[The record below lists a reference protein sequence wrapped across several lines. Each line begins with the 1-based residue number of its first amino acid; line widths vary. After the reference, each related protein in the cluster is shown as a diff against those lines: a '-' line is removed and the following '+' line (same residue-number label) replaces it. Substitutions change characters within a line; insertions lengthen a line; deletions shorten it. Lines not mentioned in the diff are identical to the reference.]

1 MKKIIVQAIN
11 VSGLGSVNWVKNFI
25 FFYKSYFSNNI
36 CEFYLNKKIVLN
48 NCKDYGIKIKI
59 PNNFFYKSYF
69 YLKIIL
75 TINKNS
81 CLLSLG
87 DLPIPFVNNQIL
99 FVNQANLISPAI
111 NKYSSK
117 SLIFI
122 IKRLYFRI
130 FIRQLNRIF
139 VQSVHMKKCLIKTYK
154 IQPNYINVLNIP
166 IQPTKERYTKKK
178 ENIVRLLYPANHY
191 SYKNH
196 KIITDMLSDNP
207 IKNLLIYFTATIS
220 EFQKY
225 KNFKSIRR
233 IDYYSY
239 KNTYKIYN
247 KFDGLIYPSRIE
259 SLGLPLQEAVNF
271 KIPILCSDLP
281 YSRELLKEYGHYFN
295 QESKNSLR
303 NTILH
308 FMKYTKRNVRFNNK
322 YIK

>member
-1 MKKIIVQAIN
+1 MKKIIIQAIN
-11 VSGLGSVNWVKNFI
+11 VSGLGSVNWVQNFLYSYKNH
-25 FFYKSYFSNNI
+25 FSNNI
-36 CEFYLNKKIVLN
+36 SEFYLNEKIILNENHDYKIIKKIN
-48 NCKDYGIKIKI
+48 
-59 PNNFFYKSYF
+59 NNFFYKLYF

-75 TINKNS
+75 TINKDT
-81 CLLSLG
+81 CLFSLG
-87 DLPIPFVNNQIL
+87 DLPVPFVKNQIL
-99 FVNQANLISPAI
+99 FVNQANLISPVI

-117 SLIFI
+117 SIIFI

-130 FIRQLNRIF
+130 FIQKLNRIF
-139 VQSVHMKKCLIKTYK
+139 VQSVHMKKCLIKTYR
-154 IQPNYINVLNIP
+154 IQSNYINILNIP

-178 ENIVRLLYPANHY
+178 ENIIRLLYPANHY

-196 KIITDMLSDNP
+196 KIITDMLSDNS

-220 EFQKY
+220 EFQKF

-259 SLGLPLQEAVNF
+259 SLGLPLQEALNF

-281 YSRELLKEYGHYFN
+281 YSRELLKEYGYYFN
-295 QESKNSLR
+295 QESKTSLR
-303 NTILH
+303 NTILY
-308 FMKYTKRNVRFNNK
+308 FMKYTKRNIRFNK
-322 YIK
+322 KL

>member
-1 MKKIIVQAIN
+1 LKKIIIQAIN
-11 VSGLGSVNWVKNFI
+11 VSGLGSVNWVQNFLYSYKNH
-25 FFYKSYFSNNI
+25 FSNNI
-36 CEFYLNKKIVLN
+36 SEFYLNEKIILNDNHDYKIIKKTN
-48 NCKDYGIKIKI
+48 
-59 PNNFFYKSYF
+59 NNFFYKLYF

-75 TINKNS
+75 TINKDT
-81 CLLSLG
+81 CLFSLG
-87 DLPIPFVNNQIL
+87 DLPVPFVKNQIL
-99 FVNQANLISPAI
+99 FVNQANLISPVI

-117 SLIFI
+117 SIIFI

-130 FIRQLNRIF
+130 FIQKLNRIF
-139 VQSVHMKKCLIKTYK
+139 VQSVHMKKCLIKTYR
-154 IQPNYINVLNIP
+154 IQSNYINILNIP

-178 ENIVRLLYPANHY
+178 ENIIRLLYPANHY

-196 KIITDMLSDNP
+196 KIITDMLSDNS

-220 EFQKY
+220 EFQKF

-259 SLGLPLQEAVNF
+259 SLGLPLQEALNF

-281 YSRELLKEYGHYFN
+281 YSRELLKEYGYYFN
-295 QESKNSLR
+295 QESKTSLR
-303 NTILH
+303 NTILY
-308 FMKYTKRNVRFNNK
+308 FMKYTKRNIRFNK
-322 YIK
+322 KL

>member
-1 MKKIIVQAIN
+1 MKKIIIQAIN

-25 FFYKSYFSNNI
+25 SFKKKYFSKNI
-36 CEFYLNKKIVLN
+36 CEFYLNRKIILNNNKDYRIIKKIH
-48 NCKDYGIKIKI
+48 
-59 PNNFFYKSYF
+59 NNFFYKLYF

-75 TINKNS
+75 TINKDS
-81 CLLSLG
+81 CLFSLG
-87 DLPIPFVNNQIL
+87 DLPVPFVKNQIL

-117 SLIFI
+117 SIIFI

-130 FIRQLNRIF
+130 FIRKLNRIF
-139 VQSVHMKKCLIKTYK
+139 VQSVHMKKCLIKTYR
-154 IQPNYINVLNIP
+154 IQSNYINILNIP

-178 ENIVRLLYPANHY
+178 GNIIRLLYPANHY

-220 EFQKY
+220 EFQKF

-259 SLGLPLQEAVNF
+259 SLGLPLQEALNF

-281 YSRELLKEYGHYFN
+281 YSRELLKEYGYYFN
-295 QESKNSLR
+295 QESKTSLR
-303 NTILH
+303 NTILY
-308 FMKYTKRNVRFNNK
+308 FMKYSKRNIRFNK
-322 YIK
+322 KLI

>member
-1 MKKIIVQAIN
+1 MKKIIIQAIN
-11 VSGLGSVNWVKNFI
+11 VSGLGSVNWVQNFLYSYKNH
-25 FFYKSYFSNNI
+25 FSNNI
-36 CEFYLNKKIVLN
+36 SEFYLNEKIILNENHDYKIIKKIN
-48 NCKDYGIKIKI
+48 
-59 PNNFFYKSYF
+59 NNFFYKLYF

-75 TINKNS
+75 TINKDT
-81 CLLSLG
+81 CLFSLG
-87 DLPIPFVNNQIL
+87 DLPVPFVKNQIL
-99 FVNQANLISPAI
+99 FVNQANLISPVI

-117 SLIFI
+117 SIIFI

-130 FIRQLNRIF
+130 FIQKLNRIF
-139 VQSVHMKKCLIKTYK
+139 VQSVHMKKCLIKTYR
-154 IQPNYINVLNIP
+154 IQSNYINILNIP

-178 ENIVRLLYPANHY
+178 ENIIRLLYPANHY

-220 EFQKY
+220 EFQKF

-259 SLGLPLQEAVNF
+259 SLGLPLQEALNF

-281 YSRELLKEYGHYFN
+281 YSRELLKEYGYYFN
-295 QESKNSLR
+295 QESKTSLR
-303 NTILH
+303 NTILY
-308 FMKYTKRNVRFNNK
+308 FMKYTKRNIRFNK
-322 YIK
+322 KL

>member
-1 MKKIIVQAIN
+1 MKKIIIQAIN
-11 VSGLGSVNWVKNFI
+11 VSGLGSVNWVQNFLYSYKNH
-25 FFYKSYFSNNI
+25 FSNNI
-36 CEFYLNKKIVLN
+36 SEFYLNEKIILNDNHDYKIIKKIN
-48 NCKDYGIKIKI
+48 
-59 PNNFFYKSYF
+59 NNFFYKLYF

-75 TINKNS
+75 TINKDT
-81 CLLSLG
+81 CLFSLS
-87 DLPIPFVNNQIL
+87 DLPVPFVKNQIL
-99 FVNQANLISPAI
+99 FVNQANLISPVI

-117 SLIFI
+117 SIIFI

-130 FIRQLNRIF
+130 FIQKLNRIF
-139 VQSVHMKKCLIKTYK
+139 VQSVHMKKCLIKTYR
-154 IQPNYINVLNIP
+154 IQSNYINILNIP

-178 ENIVRLLYPANHY
+178 ENIIRLLYPANHY

-196 KIITDMLSDNP
+196 KIITDMLSDNS

-220 EFQKY
+220 EFQKF

-259 SLGLPLQEAVNF
+259 SLGLPLQEALNF

-281 YSRELLKEYGHYFN
+281 YSRELLKEYGYYFN
-295 QESKNSLR
+295 QESKTSLR
-303 NTILH
+303 NTILY
-308 FMKYTKRNVRFNNK
+308 FMKYTKRNIRFNK
-322 YIK
+322 KL

>member
-1 MKKIIVQAIN
+1 LKKIIIQAIN
-11 VSGLGSVNWVKNFI
+11 VSGLGSVNWVQNFLYSYKNH
-25 FFYKSYFSNNI
+25 FSNNI
-36 CEFYLNKKIVLN
+36 SEFYLNEKIILNDNHDYKIIKKTN
-48 NCKDYGIKIKI
+48 
-59 PNNFFYKSYF
+59 NNFFYKLYF

-75 TINKNS
+75 TINKDT
-81 CLLSLG
+81 CLFSLG
-87 DLPIPFVNNQIL
+87 DLPVPFVKNQIL
-99 FVNQANLISPAI
+99 FVNQANLISPVI

-117 SLIFI
+117 SIIFI

-130 FIRQLNRIF
+130 FIQKLNRIF
-139 VQSVHMKKCLIKTYK
+139 VQSVHMKKCLIKTYR
-154 IQPNYINVLNIP
+154 IQSNYINILNIP

-178 ENIVRLLYPANHY
+178 GNIIRLLYPANHY

-196 KIITDMLSDNP
+196 KIITDMLSDNS

-220 EFQKY
+220 EFQKF

-259 SLGLPLQEAVNF
+259 SLGLPLQEALNF

-281 YSRELLKEYGHYFN
+281 YSRELLKEYGYYFN
-295 QESKNSLR
+295 QESKTSLR
-303 NTILH
+303 NTILY
-308 FMKYTKRNVRFNNK
+308 FMKYTKRNIRFNK
-322 YIK
+322 KL

>member
-1 MKKIIVQAIN
+1 MLPYSNFSPGDQSLHLSWPELQFCVVQ
-11 VSGLGSVNWVKNFI
+11 
-25 FFYKSYFSNNI
+25 
-36 CEFYLNKKIVLN
+36 
-48 NCKDYGIKIKI
+48 
-59 PNNFFYKSYF
+59 
-69 YLKIIL
+69 
-75 TINKNS
+75 NKNS
-81 CLLSLG
+81 FALVSQFETWPKLLLNSLNTKPWSFNRSPYPSKKSTTSWIDSNPVPYG
-87 DLPIPFVNNQIL
+87 TVITFDLSQVFLKIAEFPPCIGIEV
-99 FVNQANLISPAI
+99 ST
-111 NKYSSK
+111 SK
-117 SLIFI
+117 FCWLKSAVEVCVIE
-122 IKRLYFRI
+122 
-130 FIRQLNRIF
+130 
-139 VQSVHMKKCLIKTYK
+139 
-154 IQPNYINVLNIP
+154 VL
-166 IQPTKERYTKKK
+166 
-178 ENIVRLLYPANHY
+178 
-191 SYKNH
+191 
-196 KIITDMLSDNP
+196 
-207 IKNLLIYFTATIS
+207 KNLLIYFTATIS

>member
-1 MKKIIVQAIN
+1 MKKIIIQAIN
-11 VSGLGSVNWVKNFI
+11 VSGLGSVNWVQNFLYSYKNH
-25 FFYKSYFSNNI
+25 FSNNI
-36 CEFYLNKKIVLN
+36 SEFYLNEKIILNENHDYKIIKKIN
-48 NCKDYGIKIKI
+48 
-59 PNNFFYKSYF
+59 NNFFYKLYF

-75 TINKNS
+75 TINKDT
-81 CLLSLG
+81 CLFSLS
-87 DLPIPFVNNQIL
+87 DLPVPFVKNQIL
-99 FVNQANLISPAI
+99 FVNQANLISPVI

-117 SLIFI
+117 SIIFI

-130 FIRQLNRIF
+130 FIQKLNRIF
-139 VQSVHMKKCLIKTYK
+139 VQSVHMKKCLIKTYR
-154 IQPNYINVLNIP
+154 IQSNYINILNIP

-178 ENIVRLLYPANHY
+178 ENIIRLLYPANHY

-220 EFQKY
+220 EFQKF

-259 SLGLPLQEAVNF
+259 SLGLPLQEALNF

-281 YSRELLKEYGHYFN
+281 YSRELLKEYGYYFN
-295 QESKNSLR
+295 QESKTSLR
-303 NTILH
+303 NTILY
-308 FMKYTKRNVRFNNK
+308 FMKYTKRNIRFNK
-322 YIK
+322 KL

>member
-1 MKKIIVQAIN
+1 MKKIIIQAIN
-11 VSGLGSVNWVKNFI
+11 VSGLGSVNWVQNFLYSYKNH
-25 FFYKSYFSNNI
+25 FSNNI
-36 CEFYLNKKIVLN
+36 SEFYLNEKIILNDNHDYKIIKKIN
-48 NCKDYGIKIKI
+48 
-59 PNNFFYKSYF
+59 NNFFYKLYF

-75 TINKNS
+75 TINKDT
-81 CLLSLG
+81 CLFSLG
-87 DLPIPFVNNQIL
+87 DLPVPFVKNQIL
-99 FVNQANLISPAI
+99 FVNQANLISPVI

-117 SLIFI
+117 SIIFI

-130 FIRQLNRIF
+130 FIQKLNRIF
-139 VQSVHMKKCLIKTYK
+139 VQSVHMKKCLIKTYR
-154 IQPNYINVLNIP
+154 IQSNYINILNIP

-178 ENIVRLLYPANHY
+178 ENIIRLLYPANHY

-196 KIITDMLSDNP
+196 KIITDMLSDNS

-220 EFQKY
+220 EFQKF

-259 SLGLPLQEAVNF
+259 SLGLPLQEALNF

-281 YSRELLKEYGHYFN
+281 YSRELLKEYGYYFN
-295 QESKNSLR
+295 QESKTSLR
-303 NTILH
+303 NTILY
-308 FMKYTKRNVRFNNK
+308 FMKYTKRNIRFNK
-322 YIK
+322 KL

>member
-1 MKKIIVQAIN
+1 MKKIIIQAIN
-11 VSGLGSVNWVKNFI
+11 VSGLGSVNWVQNFLYSYKNH
-25 FFYKSYFSNNI
+25 FSNNI
-36 CEFYLNKKIVLN
+36 SEFYLNEKIILNDNHDYKIIKKVS
-48 NCKDYGIKIKI
+48 
-59 PNNFFYKSYF
+59 NNFFYKLYF

-75 TINKNS
+75 TINKDT
-81 CLLSLG
+81 CLFSLG
-87 DLPIPFVNNQIL
+87 DLPVPFVKNQIL
-99 FVNQANLISPAI
+99 FVNQANLISPVI

-117 SLIFI
+117 SIIFT

-130 FIRQLNRIF
+130 FIQKLNRIF
-139 VQSVHMKKCLIKTYK
+139 VQSVHMKKCLIKTYR
-154 IQPNYINVLNIP
+154 IQSNYINILNIP

-178 ENIVRLLYPANHY
+178 ENIIRLLYPANHY

-196 KIITDMLSDNP
+196 KIITDMLSDNS

-220 EFQKY
+220 EFQKF

-259 SLGLPLQEAVNF
+259 SLGLPLQEALNF

-281 YSRELLKEYGHYFN
+281 YSRELLKEYGYYFN
-295 QESKNSLR
+295 QESKTSLR
-303 NTILH
+303 NTILY
-308 FMKYTKRNVRFNNK
+308 FMKSTKRNIRFNK
-322 YIK
+322 KL

>member
-1 MKKIIVQAIN
+1 LKKIIIQAIN
-11 VSGLGSVNWVKNFI
+11 VSGLGSVNWVQNFLYSYKNH
-25 FFYKSYFSNNI
+25 FSNNI
-36 CEFYLNKKIVLN
+36 SEFYLNEKIILNDNHDYKIIKKIN
-48 NCKDYGIKIKI
+48 
-59 PNNFFYKSYF
+59 NNFFYKLYF

-75 TINKNS
+75 TINKDT
-81 CLLSLG
+81 CLFSLS
-87 DLPIPFVNNQIL
+87 DLPVPFVKNQIL
-99 FVNQANLISPAI
+99 FVNQANLISPVI

-117 SLIFI
+117 SIIFI

-130 FIRQLNRIF
+130 FIQKLNRIF
-139 VQSVHMKKCLIKTYK
+139 VQSVHMKKCLIKTYR
-154 IQPNYINVLNIP
+154 IQSNYINILNIP

-178 ENIVRLLYPANHY
+178 ESIIRLLYPANHY

-196 KIITDMLSDNP
+196 KIITDMLSDNS

-220 EFQKY
+220 EFQKF

-259 SLGLPLQEAVNF
+259 SLGLPLQEALNF

-281 YSRELLKEYGHYFN
+281 YSRELLKEYGYYFD
-295 QESKNSLR
+295 QESKTSLR
-303 NTILH
+303 NTILY
-308 FMKYTKRNVRFNNK
+308 FMKYTKRNIRFNK
-322 YIK
+322 KL

>member
-1 MKKIIVQAIN
+1 MKKIIIQAIN
-11 VSGLGSVNWVKNFI
+11 VSGLGSVNWVQNFLYSYKNH
-25 FFYKSYFSNNI
+25 FSNNI
-36 CEFYLNKKIVLN
+36 SEFYLNEKIILNDNHDYKIIKKTN
-48 NCKDYGIKIKI
+48 
-59 PNNFFYKSYF
+59 NNFFYKLYF

-75 TINKNS
+75 TINKDT
-81 CLLSLG
+81 CLFSLG
-87 DLPIPFVNNQIL
+87 DLPVPFVKNQIL
-99 FVNQANLISPAI
+99 FVNQANLISPVI

-117 SLIFI
+117 SIIFI

-130 FIRQLNRIF
+130 FIQKLNRIF
-139 VQSVHMKKCLIKTYK
+139 VQSVHMKKCLIKTYR
-154 IQPNYINVLNIP
+154 IQSNYINILNIP

-178 ENIVRLLYPANHY
+178 ENIIRLLYPANHY

-196 KIITDMLSDNP
+196 KIITDMLSDNS

-220 EFQKY
+220 EFQKF

-259 SLGLPLQEAVNF
+259 SLGLPLQEALNF

-281 YSRELLKEYGHYFN
+281 YSRELLKEYGYYFN
-295 QESKNSLR
+295 QESKTSLR
-303 NTILH
+303 NTILY
-308 FMKYTKRNVRFNNK
+308 FMKYTKRNIRFNK
-322 YIK
+322 KL

>member
-1 MKKIIVQAIN
+1 MKKIIIQAIN
-11 VSGLGSVNWVKNFI
+11 VSGLGSVNWVQNFLYSYKNH
-25 FFYKSYFSNNI
+25 FSNNI
-36 CEFYLNKKIVLN
+36 SEFYLNEKIILNDNHDYKIIKKIN
-48 NCKDYGIKIKI
+48 
-59 PNNFFYKSYF
+59 NNFFYKLYF

-75 TINKNS
+75 TINKDT
-81 CLLSLG
+81 CLFSLS
-87 DLPIPFVNNQIL
+87 DLPVPFVKNQIL
-99 FVNQANLISPAI
+99 FVNQANLISPVI

-117 SLIFI
+117 SIIFI

-130 FIRQLNRIF
+130 FIQKLNRIF
-139 VQSVHMKKCLIKTYK
+139 VQSVHMKKCLIKTYR
-154 IQPNYINVLNIP
+154 IQSNYINILNIP

-178 ENIVRLLYPANHY
+178 ESIIRLLYPANHY

-196 KIITDMLSDNP
+196 KIITDMLSDNS

-220 EFQKY
+220 EFQKF

-259 SLGLPLQEAVNF
+259 SLGLPLQEALNF

-281 YSRELLKEYGHYFN
+281 YSRELLKEYGYYFD
-295 QESKNSLR
+295 QESKTSLR
-303 NTILH
+303 NTILY
-308 FMKYTKRNVRFNNK
+308 FMKYTKRNIRFNK
-322 YIK
+322 KL

>member
-1 MKKIIVQAIN
+1 MKKIIIQAIN
-11 VSGLGSVNWVKNFI
+11 VSGLGSVNWVQNFLYSYKNH
-25 FFYKSYFSNNI
+25 FSNNI
-36 CEFYLNKKIVLN
+36 SEFYLNEKIILNDNHDYKIIKKTN
-48 NCKDYGIKIKI
+48 
-59 PNNFFYKSYF
+59 NNFFYKLYF

-75 TINKNS
+75 TINKDT
-81 CLLSLG
+81 CLFSLG
-87 DLPIPFVNNQIL
+87 DLPVPFVKNQIL
-99 FVNQANLISPAI
+99 FVNQANLISPVI

-117 SLIFI
+117 SIIFI

-130 FIRQLNRIF
+130 FIQKLNRIF
-139 VQSVHMKKCLIKTYK
+139 VQSVHMKKCLIKTYR
-154 IQPNYINVLNIP
+154 IQSNYINILNIP

-178 ENIVRLLYPANHY
+178 GNIIRLLYPANHY

-196 KIITDMLSDNP
+196 KIITDMLSDNS

-220 EFQKY
+220 EFQKF

-259 SLGLPLQEAVNF
+259 SLGLPLQEALNF

-281 YSRELLKEYGHYFN
+281 YSRELLKEYGYYFN
-295 QESKNSLR
+295 QESKTSLR
-303 NTILH
+303 NTILY
-308 FMKYTKRNVRFNNK
+308 FMKYTKRNIRFNK
-322 YIK
+322 KL